1 VAKLKSSTPA
11 GIQLHLRIKIKPN
24 SPNLP
29 APFIPQH
36 PQDYPDSSTSEVR
49 ALEYFR
55 CVTATGLSTWFAEI
69 FWKYQLP
76 QVAHTEPSIRHAL
89 IAISATYEAL
99 EAQRLASLYDPEIES
114 PSVTRKPFAC
124 GHYGTAVGHLSRVL
138 ANAQASEEL
147 AMMASSLFVILKFM
161 WGYFEEAMVHLHN
174 EVEIFDAWKKRKGIT
189 DNSQILEGSLEH
201 NLMTIIQGQS
211 FTSLGIEDPLSKL
224 CVSDP
229 EYKYLE
235 FTDVKSARESLRLLF
250 RESLRLIRL
259 HGILT
264 KTRQAPGKWEE
275 FDSELSCHRRQW
287 EEWNTRLYAFV
298 QTNKTV
304 MTLDEEESIEESRA
318 MYFAAQI
325 WLHVGII
332 SPSQP
337 DTPLAAEPTELFN
350 PFLTQCE
357 RLYRRWLGRNK
368 LQQLND
374 FLLNGGAIPPLHYI
388 RTKSESRATR
398 IRAVRLLSANLA
410 SVPDLPPSPPQSDRG
425 HEFKIPQTGKSV
437 IFDGRETVEIE
448 IEPGTQKVDLLLKT
462 IRNQGWD
469 VQTEYVE

>member
-1 VAKLKSSTPA
+1 
-11 GIQLHLRIKIKPN
+11 
-24 SPNLP
+24 
-29 APFIPQH
+29 
-36 PQDYPDSSTSEVR
+36 
-49 ALEYFR
+49 
-55 CVTATGLSTWFAEI
+55 
-69 FWKYQLP
+69 
-76 QVAHTEPSIRHAL
+76 
-89 IAISATYEAL
+89 
-99 EAQRLASLYDPEIES
+99 
-114 PSVTRKPFAC
+114 
-124 GHYGTAVGHLSRVL
+124 
-138 ANAQASEEL
+138 
-147 AMMASSLFVILKFM
+147 
-161 WGYFEEAMVHLHN
+161 
-174 EVEIFDAWKKRKGIT
+174 
-189 DNSQILEGSLEH
+189 
-201 NLMTIIQGQS
+201 
-211 FTSLGIEDPLSKL
+211 
-224 CVSDP
+224 
-229 EYKYLE
+229 
-235 FTDVKSARESLRLLF
+235 
-250 RESLRLIRL
+250 
-259 HGILT
+259 
-264 KTRQAPGKWEE
+264 
-275 FDSELSCHRRQW
+275 
-287 EEWNTRLYAFV
+287 
-298 QTNKTV
+298 